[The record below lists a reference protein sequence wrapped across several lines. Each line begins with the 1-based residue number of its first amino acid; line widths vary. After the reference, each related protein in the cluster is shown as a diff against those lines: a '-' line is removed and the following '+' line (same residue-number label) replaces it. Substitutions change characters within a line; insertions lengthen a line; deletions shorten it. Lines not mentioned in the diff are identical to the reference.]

1 MRPPEVVTEFFIGLD
16 APRTDA
22 FRAFLLQ
29 IEDELSFFI
38 IQAKVCSSP
47 QNGALV
53 PLSGCLAG
61 ELLPAVYAGGQ
72 IKLLR
77 VLFSHVPLQRLLTCE
92 GFSTLVTMGQVL
104 ADIVFFE
111 ILPVL
116 VRHRIMVAGYHN
128 FANLAGT
135 GYHNFANLDGTGY
148 HNSANLKI
156 FRAFLSVFVANIEEF
171 AARVFNYKN
180 GK

>member
-1 MRPPEVVTEFFIGLD
+1 
-16 APRTDA
+16 
-22 FRAFLLQ
+22 
-29 IEDELSFFI
+29 
-38 IQAKVCSSP
+38 
-47 QNGALV
+47 
-53 PLSGCLAG
+53 
-61 ELLPAVYAGGQ
+61 
-72 IKLLR
+72 
-77 VLFSHVPLQRLLTCE
+77 
-92 GFSTLVTMGQVL
+92 
-104 ADIVFFE
+104 
-111 ILPVL
+111 
-116 VRHRIMVAGYHN
+116 MVAGYHN